1 MADEWSADVPISM
14 PEPTQHEGRVPMNGL
29 VWTKFGL
36 WHDLNSDDYEQY
48 RRPYFAPDFQH
59 TQEVIDHSHE

>member
-1 MADEWSADVPISM
+1 M
-14 PEPTQHEGRVPMNGL
+14 PEPLQHEGRVPMNGL

-36 WHDLNSDDYEQY
+36 WHDLNSDEYEQY

-59 TQEVIDHSHE
+59 TQEVIDYSDG